1 MRALF
6 YIAVIF
12 LLSSCTLTQSQIAVE
27 LDRVESLMQTDPS
40 SAYESLNFIDITQC
54 DDSAVMARWALLYS
68 EAMLVN
74 NHATPND
81 TIVDIALDYYGR
93 HDLVDDF
100 RKASHIKALLADVD
114 NRDRLA
120 TALYLQKE
128 KEFFLYKERCRFCY
142 LLFIALLVVVVSFGI
157 ILWLRLRLKLMRAR
171 NEALMSEASH
181 LYADAGRLRSS
192 CDEMSSKLA
201 GLLQSRFAILDGLC
215 QTYFESQGTVGE
227 RKAVLRKVVSIVESL
242 RGDNV
247 LFMQIESAV
256 NDCRNGI
263 LRNLRHDYPNIT
275 DDEYRLFVYLAGGF
289 SSRSIALFTSQS
301 VEVVYKRKSRL
312 KGRLSSLATP
322 NKEFYLAVF

>member
-6 YIAVIF
+6 YIAFIF
-12 LLSSCTLTQSQIAVE
+12 LLSSCTLTQSQIAAE
-27 LDRVESLMQTDPS
+27 LDKVESLMQTDPS

-93 HDLVDDF
+93 YNLVDEF

-114 NRDRLA
+114 NSDRLA

-128 KEFFLYKERCRFCY
+128 KEFFLYKERCRFYY
-142 LLFIALLVVVVSFGI
+142 LLFIALLVAVLSCGI
-157 ILWLRLRLKLMRAR
+157 IVWLRLRLKLMRTR

-201 GLLQSRFAILDGLC
+201 GLLQSRFVTLDGLC
-215 QTYFESQGTVGE
+215 QTYFESQGTAGE

-242 RGDNV
+242 RGDDG
-247 LFMQIESAV
+247 LFIQIESAV
-256 NDCRNGI
+256 NDCRNGL
-263 LRNLRHDYPNIT
+263 LRDLRHDYPNMT

-289 SSRSIALFTSQS
+289 SSRSIALFSGQS

-312 KGRLSSLATP
+312 KGRMSSLKTP
-322 NKEFYLAVF
+322 NKDLYLAVF